1 MHGTVFIA
9 TEPHG
14 DPPWKAYRVHSG
26 LDATDNSCPQR
37 SPRHLNAKVINFQ
50 TSIGGT
56 TLRNIQELEKTESEE
71 LDRRKFENWK
81 LIQSAVS
88 ERSRNIGGLQLLE
101 VPSRSLFLR
110 KSKFPASKVTA
121 DISLDGQRV
130 NLRWAVRDR
139 IGGLVEEASDA
150 VEVRLDRNGRLY
162 FQRKDDILTLEEL
175 SSLIVSLADRF

>member
-1 MHGTVFIA
+1 
-9 TEPHG
+9 
-14 DPPWKAYRVHSG
+14 
-26 LDATDNSCPQR
+26 
-37 SPRHLNAKVINFQ
+37 
-50 TSIGGT
+50 
-56 TLRNIQELEKTESEE
+56 LRNIQELEKTESEE

-81 LIQSAVS
+81 LIRSAVS
-88 ERSRNIGGLQLLE
+88 KRSRNIGGLQLLE

-110 KSKFPASKVTA
+110 KAEFPASKVTA

-162 FQRKDDILTLEEL
+162 FQRKDDILTLGEL